1 MSADQEILKILS
13 LMSDLEFRVSELYA
27 ECARQYAENRQFWSD
42 LSQAELGHEEALKKM
57 ASLYAEK
64 PEEYRVARPFTAV
77 SINTAIKWAK
87 DRLEQLRS
95 CPLPEEKMLFV
106 ARDLEASLLESKF
119 TEYLATGNIE
129 YNNFAASLK
138 KDTQDHQ
145 RALTEKINFSR
156 K

>member
-1 MSADQEILKILS
+1 MPVDQEILKILS

-27 ECARQYAENRQFWSD
+27 ECAGQYAENGQFWSE
-42 LSQAELGHEEALKKM
+42 LSRAEIGHGEAIRKM
-57 ASLYAEK
+57 AGLYAEK
-64 PEEYRVARPFTAV
+64 PDDYRVARPFTAV
-77 SINTAIKWAK
+77 SINAAIKWAK
-87 DRLEQLRS
+87 ERLEQLRS
-95 CPLPEEKMLFV
+95 DPLPEEKMLFI

-129 YNNFAASLK
+129 FNNFAGSLA

-145 RALTEKINFSR
+145 RALTEKIISSR

>member
-1 MSADQEILKILS
+1 MPADQEILKILL

-27 ECARQYAENRQFWSD
+27 ECAEQYAENRKFWRDMSR
-42 LSQAELGHEEALKKM
+42 AEVGHGEAIKQM

-64 PEEYRVARPFTAV
+64 PDEYRVARPFTAV
-77 SINTAIKWAK
+77 SINAAIKWAK

-95 CPLPEEKMLFV
+95 GSLPEEKMLFI

-119 TEYLATGNIE
+119 TEYLTTGNIE
-129 YNNFAASLK
+129 FNNFAGSLAN
-138 KDTQDHQ
+138 DTQDHQ
-145 RALTEKINFSR
+145 RALTEKILSSR

>member
-1 MSADQEILKILS
+1 MPVNTEVLKILS

-27 ECARQYAENRQFWSD
+27 ECAAQYAESRHFWNE
-42 LSQAELGHEEALKKM
+42 LSRAEVGHGEAIRKM
-57 ASLYAEK
+57 MALYTEK
-64 PEEYRVARPFTAV
+64 PEEYRVERTFTAA
-77 SINTAIKWAK
+77 SLNAAIKWAK

-95 CPLPEEKMLFV
+95 GHLPEEKMLFV

-129 YNNFAASLK
+129 FNSFAASLT

-145 RALTEKINFSR
+145 RALTEKINSSR